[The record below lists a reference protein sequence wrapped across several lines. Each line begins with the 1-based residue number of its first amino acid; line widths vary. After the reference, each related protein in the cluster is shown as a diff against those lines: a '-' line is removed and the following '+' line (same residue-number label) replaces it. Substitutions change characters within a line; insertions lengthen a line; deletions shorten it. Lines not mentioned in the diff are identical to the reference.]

1 MLHRVSCENVESEQ
15 RLQKAETEVS
25 EAEIELICQGSGVCD
40 GVCLLQAQIHAER
53 VICAASNWRD
63 CSSIAG

>member
-40 GVCLLQAQIHAER
+40 GVCLLQAQIH
-53 VICAASNWRD
+53 S
-63 CSSIAG
+63 